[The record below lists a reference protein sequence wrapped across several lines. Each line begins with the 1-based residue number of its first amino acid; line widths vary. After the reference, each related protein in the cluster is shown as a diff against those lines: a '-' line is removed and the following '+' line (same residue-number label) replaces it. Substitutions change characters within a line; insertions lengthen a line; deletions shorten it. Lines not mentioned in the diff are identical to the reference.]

1 MLDCLVKEQPH
12 VGPWHAPSE
21 CMQALASGRCI
32 GVFWIGTGLCIGLG
46 LGGGGDGTL
55 P

>member
-1 MLDCLVKEQPH
+1 MPDCFVVEQPH

-21 CMQALASGRCI
+21 CMQTLASGRRI
-32 GVFWIGTGLCIGLG
+32 GVILNRSGRCIGLG
-46 LGGGGDGTL
+46 LGGGLSML